1 MKSNYNKSR
10 EIEFEMKEVSKR
22 TKKLYEDS
30 LKLIAELEEEIR
42 YQELIKAKKT
52 KKNSSKDRNNII

>member
-30 LKLIAELEEEIR
+30 LKLITELEEEIR